1 MIGCPAY
8 KHQHELT
15 TPKFLNTSIALGSKA
30 DIFAK
35 DNEIAALNI
44 FTSDFSLHTDLFIYQ
59 ISWYGCSL
67 ILICDVV
74 PANCALMCIGVA

>member
-44 FTSDFSLHTDLFIYQ
+44 FTSDFSLHTDLFIPWVIYSPR
-59 ISWYGCSL
+59 ISN
-67 ILICDVV
+67 ILVWMFSDTH
-74 PANCALMCIGVA
+74 M